1 MLLTK
6 LTKGDYATITSIDAD
21 ALLKR
26 RLGSFGI
33 VKGEKLMVKGCS
45 IAKKTMEIE
54 VEGTLVALRESEA
67 QRISVTK
74 I

>member
-6 LTKGDYATITSIDAD
+6 LTKGDHAIITHIEAD
-21 ALLKR
+21 ALFKR

-45 IAKKTMEIE
+45 LAKKTIEIE
-54 VEGTLVALRESEA
+54 IEGTLIALRESEA
-67 QRISVTK
+67 QKITVTK
-74 I
+74 N